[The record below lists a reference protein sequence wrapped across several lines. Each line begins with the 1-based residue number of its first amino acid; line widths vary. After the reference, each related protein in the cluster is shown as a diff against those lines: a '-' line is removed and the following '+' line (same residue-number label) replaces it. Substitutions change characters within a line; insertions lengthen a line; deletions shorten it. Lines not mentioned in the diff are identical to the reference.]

1 MELVK
6 RTGSLANCAEIAPEL
21 KRLFVTALEISPEQ
35 HVRIQAAFQKHVDN
49 AVSKTVNLPADAPV
63 EQVAGVYSRA
73 HKLGCKGVTIFR
85 YGSKFEQVL
94 HLGAEEEPY
103 EREYFTRCDP
113 GACKL

>member
-1 MELVK
+1 MLFRTSTLPDLVTQ
-6 RTGSLANCAEIAPEL
+6 R
-21 KRLFVTALEISPEQ
+21 VTRCDAS
-35 HVRIQAAFQKHVDN
+35 
-49 AVSKTVNLPADAPV
+49 ADAPV
-63 EQVAGVYSRA
+63 EQVAGVYSLA